1 MRCISISVS
10 SKLDWLENRQ
20 GEFNLWD
27 AGLMATRVGRS
38 SLDHRVRDRPELRE
52 MICDLL
58 DGLAEALENN
68 LETGMCCTPQLCNAA
83 HEL

>member
-1 MRCISISVS
+1 
-10 SKLDWLENRQ
+10 
-20 GEFNLWD
+20 
-27 AGLMATRVGRS
+27 MATRVGRS

-58 DGLAEALENN
+58 DGLAEALENY